1 MTESERFHTAIF
13 LKKENG
19 ERKRKQKNR
28 SKNKREMLKEC
39 QKNLKES
46 QTLLYPPSEWSCS
59 LAYQRDAI
67 SFSFFH
73 PFSCWFSLSLSF
85 FLPPPFIYIRS
96 LSLSLS
102 FSPAFLPVIQL
113 SAVSNWIDPA
123 TRFSVLQEKVPRPS
137 PPPLL
142 PTYTQTHTH
151 TDTRTPST
159 SSSRSATE
167 TDRLGRI
174 LDGDRTRFHV

>member
-1 MTESERFHTAIF
+1 MS
-13 LKKENG
+13 
-19 ERKRKQKNR
+19 
-28 SKNKREMLKEC
+28 
-39 QKNLKES
+39 KES
-46 QTLLYPPSEWSCS
+46 QRISNPSLSPIRVELLTGIPTRCY
-59 LAYQRDAI
+59 
-67 SFSFFH
+67 FF
-73 PFSCWFSLSLSF
+73 FLLSSVLLLVLSLSLF
-85 FLPPPFIYIRS
+85 FSASPLHIYSISLS

-102 FSPAFLPVIQL
+102 FSLAFLPVIQL